1 MKIKIILLFFV
12 CFEFKFIACSSCG
25 TNQLKITPYVL
36 DIGDIQRRKLAY
48 DYTPI
53 NIKVDMTYLKSQNIL
68 NDEKLKNLEEIFEEV
83 TGYFKA
89 ILSVQKIIIEED
101 LSQYI
106 NERCGISKFDLG
118 DNNFDLLILPKISE
132 DLNKNILAAGTPC
145 LSLKNHKPIAGIIE
159 INKNLS
165 LEKTNFKY
173 YMKNLLFHEL
183 SHVLAFHPYFFTNL
197 NLISTKNI
205 DGQQYTYINSP
216 KVIEKAKLH
225 FGCDNIKGVQ
235 LENDGGSGTAG
246 SHWDSRYM
254 LGDYMMATDYSDI
267 VLSDISLALFEDTG
281 FYQVNYYT
289 GGLFRFGKNQGCAF
303 IAKKCLY
310 NQGKNTLFPNDFCNE
325 SDKSFCSS
333 SHISKGNCFIYNKY
347 SSISQ
352 SYRYFGDEHTGGLSH
367 ADYCPVSYTPIS
379 SNNYYFPS
387 NCRYGNNGNEGEIFG
402 EDSLCFESSINN
414 SGMKSACYKIECD
427 QSSKTFSIYINS
439 KVISC
444 PGEESV
450 LNNPSGLNG
459 QIKCPDYNLVC
470 TSQTW
475 CNDIF
480 DCIDKNSQADLNTY
494 DYISNKTK
502 LQIKDAQNLLIDDSI
517 LVLEEESNSIIS
529 FNLNLIILLFMLL
542 INF

>member
-1 MKIKIILLFFV
+1 MKIKIFLLFFV
-12 CFEFKFIACSSCG
+12 CFEFNFIACGSCG
-25 TNQLKITPYVL
+25 TNQLKLTPSII
-36 DIGDIQRRKLAY
+36 DIGDIQRRKLTY
-48 DYTPI
+48 DFSPI
-53 NIKVDMTYLKSQNIL
+53 KIRVDMTYLKSQNIL
-68 NDEKLKNLEEIFEEV
+68 NDEKFKNLEEIINEV
-83 TGYFKA
+83 TGYFET
-89 ILSVQKIIIEED
+89 ILSVQKINLNDLD
-101 LSQYI
+101 LSQHI
-106 NERCGISKFDLG
+106 KNGCGISKFELPDQ
-118 DNNFDLLILPKISE
+118 NFDLLILPEISG
-132 DLNKNILAAGTPC
+132 DLNTNILAAGKPC
-145 LSLKNHKPIAGIIE
+145 VFLNNYKPVVGIVE

-165 LEKTNFKY
+165 LEKKNFKY
-173 YMKNLLFHEL
+173 YMKTLLFHEF
-183 SHVLAFHPYFFTNL
+183 SHVLAFHPIFFEKL
-197 NLISTKNI
+197 NLIATESV
-205 DGQQYTYINSP
+205 DGQQYTYIKSP
-216 KVIEKAKLH
+216 KVLEKAKLH

-235 LENDGGSGTAG
+235 LENDGGDGTTG

-254 LGDYMMATDYSDI
+254 LGDYMMASDYSDV

-310 NQGKNTLFPNDFCNE
+310 NQGKNTLFPNEFCNE
-325 SDKSFCSS
+325 SGKSFCSS
-333 SHISKGNCFIYNKY
+333 SHISKGNCFITTEY
-347 SSISQ
+347 SSINKGF
-352 SYRYFGDEHTGGLSH
+352 RYFGDKHTGGLSH
-367 ADYCPVSYTPIS
+367 ADYCPVSYTNPNG
-379 SNNYYFPS
+379 NNYYFPY
-387 NCRYGNNGNEGEIFG
+387 NCRYGISEYEEEKIN

-414 SGMKSACYKIECD
+414 SGMKSTCYKIECD

-459 QIKCPDYNLVC
+459 QIKCPDYNLIC

-480 DCIDKNSQADLNTY
+480 DCIDKKSQADLYTY

-502 LQIKDAQNLLIDDSI
+502 LQEKDAVNLLIDDSI
-517 LVLEEESNSIIS
+517 LILEEKSSIIS
-529 FNLNLIILLFMLL
+529 LNLNLIILLFLLL

>member
-118 DNNFDLLILPKISE
+118 DNNFDLLILPKISD

-310 NQGKNTLFPNDFCNE
+310 NQGKNTLFPNEFCNE
-325 SDKSFCSS
+325 SGKSFCSS
-333 SHISKGNCFIYNKY
+333 SHMSKGNCFITTEY
-347 SSISQ
+347 SSINKGF
-352 SYRYFGDEHTGGLSH
+352 RYFGDKHTGGLSH
-367 ADYCPVSYTPIS
+367 ADYCPVSYTSIT
-379 SNNYYFPS
+379 SNNYYFLN

-480 DCIDKNSQADLNTY
+480 DCIDKKSQADLNTY

-502 LQIKDAQNLLIDDSI
+502 LQIKDAQNLFIDDSI

>member
-1 MKIKIILLFFV
+1 MKIKIFLLFFV
-12 CFEFKFIACSSCG
+12 CFEFNFIACGSCG
-25 TNQLKITPYVL
+25 TNQLKLTPSII
-36 DIGDIQRRKLAY
+36 DIGDIQRRKLTY
-48 DYTPI
+48 DFSPI
-53 NIKVDMTYLKSQNIL
+53 KIRVDMTYLKSQNIL

-118 DNNFDLLILPKISE
+118 DNNFDLLILPKISD

-310 NQGKNTLFPNDFCNE
+310 NQGKNTLFPNEFCNE
-325 SDKSFCSS
+325 SGKSFCSS
-333 SHISKGNCFIYNKY
+333 SHISKGNCLITTEY
-347 SSISQ
+347 SSINKGF
-352 SYRYFGDEHTGGLSH
+352 RYFGDKHTGGLSH
-367 ADYCPVSYTPIS
+367 ADYCPVSYTSIT
-379 SNNYYFPS
+379 SNNYYFLN

-414 SGMKSACYKIECD
+414 SGMKSTCYKIECD

-480 DCIDKNSQADLNTY
+480 DCIDKKSQADLNTY

-502 LQIKDAQNLLIDDSI
+502 LQIKDAENLLVDDSI